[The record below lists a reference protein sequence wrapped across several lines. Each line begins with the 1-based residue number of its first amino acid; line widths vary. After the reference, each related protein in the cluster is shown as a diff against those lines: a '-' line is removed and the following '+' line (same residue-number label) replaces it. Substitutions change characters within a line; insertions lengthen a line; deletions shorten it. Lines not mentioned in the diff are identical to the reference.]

1 MFRPVALYI
10 GLRYTRAK
18 RRNHFISF
26 ISATSMIGIALG
38 VAVLITVL
46 AVMSGFDR
54 EIKGRVFSMAPH
66 IRVSTH
72 MDKVSDWS
80 KWNEQLATFK
90 GVQGTAPY
98 ITGQGM
104 LTRHGQVHPIMIS
117 GVDPAAE
124 ANVSELSDNMVK
136 GSLSNLKSGEF
147 GIIVGQELSDQLG
160 LIEGDKVT
168 LVVPEATVTPAG
180 IIPRFKRFTIAGIF
194 EVGAGF
200 GFEKQLAFIHLGD
213 AQKLF
218 KFNEDVSGIRLKLND
233 LYQAPEISYQIYN
246 ALPKYFQVTNWTQD
260 YGAYFNAVKLE
271 KTMMFFIL
279 MLIIAV
285 AVFNLVSTLVMV
297 VNDKQSDI
305 AILRTFGATPG
316 VIMGTFMV
324 QGCIVG
330 FIGTLLGLV
339 GGVLLAENVAAIVN
353 GIESL
358 FNMRFLSSSVYVVDN
373 LPSEIIWSDVF
384 KICIAAL
391 VMSLV
396 ATIYPAWKAAR
407 TEPVEALR
415 YE

>member
-72 MDKVSDWS
+72 IDKLSDWPKLS
-80 KWNEQLATFK
+80 EQLKSIK
-90 GVQGTAPY
+90 GVEGTAPY
-98 ITGQGM
+98 VTGQGM

-117 GVDPAAE
+117 GIDPE
-124 ANVSELSDNMVK
+124 KEIGVSELPDNMVK
-136 GSLSNLKSGEF
+136 GSLSNLKPGEF
-147 GIIVGQELSDQLG
+147 GIVVGQQLSDQLG

-194 EVGAGF
+194 EVGTGF
-200 GFEKQLAFIHLGD
+200 GFEKSLAFINLVD

-218 KFNEDVSGIRLKLND
+218 KLNDDVSGIRLKLSD
-233 LYQAPEISYQIYN
+233 LYQAPEISYAIYN
-246 ALPKYFQVTNWTQD
+246 TLPKHYQVTNWTQD
-260 YGAYFNAVKLE
+260 YGAFFNAVKLE

-297 VNDKQSDI
+297 VTDKQADI
-305 AILRTFGATPG
+305 AILRTFGATPK

-324 QGCIVG
+324 QGSVVG
-330 FIGTLLGLV
+330 FIGTLMGLV
-339 GGVLLAENVAAIVN
+339 GGVLLAKNVSAIVN

-358 FNMRFLSSSVYVVDN
+358 FHVKFLSSSVYFVDT
-373 LPSEIIWSDVF
+373 LPSEIIWTDVIQ
-384 KICIAAL
+384 ICVAAL
-391 VMSLV
+391 LMSLA
-396 ATIYPAWKAAR
+396 ATIYPAWKASR
-407 TEPVEALR
+407 TDPVEALR